1 MVGPVECP
9 EPAAARGGRSAAG
22 GERRAAAR
30 GMLRPG
36 TDPEVLVELGYGFLW
51 YRLLV
56 GHAPLD
62 DAAADTLAAHLTAAT
77 A

>member
-1 MVGPVECP
+1 
-9 EPAAARGGRSAAG
+9 
-22 GERRAAAR
+22 
-30 GMLRPG
+30 MLRPG